1 MDGTVVFSKDGVLRF
16 KHCMNGSPSVPAIL
30 ICDALGEDPQRFFIQ
45 QLRKPVLLESGST
58 VGSFL
63 LCLQPFAQT
72 VSDLCDRDVQSYI
85 DEIRKPSAET
95 PAFDRCEMRRKVHF
109 GRQMYHEPMP
119 EGVDFVEWLNRPR
132 GEPVYLDTYSIS
144 TDFDICGYNNG
155 DASNYS
161 MSTNIHQL
169 KNVPLVINRT
179 AALLA
184 NKRDSNGAP
193 LFNETAP
200 GVTEHK
206 WGSDDRPNTTS
217 VLMAKGE
224 SDEDVT
230 VHEFIKTVIE
240 IGLWFH
246 TPQGAIR
253 EREMLAEMV
262 KHLPDV
268 TQLDES
274 EPETVTEDETNS
286 TPVDAERLTV
296 QVAEGAF
303 SGISSHYE
311 REQEE
316 WKDVMAKI
324 NQTPSM
330 PIRIGAVTEDEAPDD
345 RAMGMIFN

>member
-1 MDGTVVFSKDGVLRF
+1 M
-16 KHCMNGSPSVPAIL
+16 
-30 ICDALGEDPQRFFIQ
+30 FIQ

-58 VGSFL
+58 IGSFL
-63 LCLQPFAQT
+63 LCLQPFAQI

-109 GRQMYHEPMP
+109 GRKMYHEPMP
-119 EGVDFVEWLNRPR
+119 DGVDFIDWLNRDR

-179 AALLA
+179 AALIA
-184 NKRDSNGAP
+184 NKRDTTGVP
-193 LFNETAP
+193 LFNEDAA

-206 WGSDDRPNTTS
+206 WGTDDRPNAATIL
-217 VLMAKGE
+217 VAKGE

-240 IGLWFH
+240 VGLWFH
-246 TPQGAIR
+246 TPQGAIH

-262 KHLPDV
+262 KHLPDE
-268 TQLDES
+268 D
-274 EPETVTEDETNS
+274 EPEDVEEVSDGEEPTGMTVS
-286 TPVDAERLTV
+286 IAP
-296 QVAEGAF
+296 GAF
-303 SGISSHYE
+303 NGISSHYE

-316 WKDVMAKI
+316 WKEMMSKI
-324 NQTPSM
+324 SQNPSM
-330 PIRIGAVTEDEAPDD
+330 PIRIGAVTEDEPADD

>member
-1 MDGTVVFSKDGVLRF
+1 M
-16 KHCMNGSPSVPAIL
+16 
-30 ICDALGEDPQRFFIQ
+30 FIQ

-63 LCLQPFAQT
+63 LCLQPFAQI

-109 GRQMYHEPMP
+109 SRKMYHEPVP
-119 EGVDFVEWLNRPR
+119 EGVDFIEWLNRDR

-179 AALLA
+179 AALMA
-184 NKRDSNGAP
+184 NKRDATGVP
-193 LFNETAP
+193 LLNEDAA

-206 WGSDDRPNTTS
+206 WGTDDRPNAAT
-217 VLMAKGE
+217 VLVAKGE
-224 SDEDVT
+224 SDEDIT
-230 VHEFIKTVIE
+230 VYEFIKTVIE
-240 IGLWFH
+240 VGLWFH

-268 TQLDES
+268 THLDED
-274 EPETVTEDETNS
+274 EPEDVEEISDGEEPIGMTVS
-286 TPVDAERLTV
+286 IAP
-296 QVAEGAF
+296 GAF

-316 WKDVMAKI
+316 WKELMSKI
-324 NQTPSM
+324 SQIPSM
-330 PIRIGAVTEDEAPDD
+330 PIRIGAIVEDVPTDD
-345 RAMGMIFN
+345 RALGIIFN